1 MLIEYLVSAV
11 VLGIVVA
18 IPPGSVTIV
27 ACQRA
32 LQCGFRNS
40 LMFTFGSCL
49 SDIFYILLVYYGIAG
64 IISGNHTYKIL
75 LWTVCGIILI
85 IIGALSLISA
95 RNTQNTKTAAFQSNF
110 FTTFFSGIL
119 ITLTNPMT
127 IVGWIGIAGNFF
139 LIWNERFPYSKN
151 IGIISILLIMA
162 GVLLWFIPLTFIVS
176 RLRKVINRRL
186 KTYLII
192 ISGICLI
199 IFGILGLYY
208 SIMTIWG

>member
-1 MLIEYLVSAV
+1 MLIEYMVSAV

-18 IPPGSVTIV
+18 LPPGSVTIV

-32 LQCGFRNS
+32 LQCGFKNS
-40 LMFTFGSCL
+40 LVFTAGSCF

-75 LWTVCGIILI
+75 LWIICGIILI
-85 IIGALSLISA
+85 VIGVMSVISA
-95 RNTQNTKTAAFQSNF
+95 GNTKNKKMVTFQSNYLA
-110 FTTFFSGIL
+110 TFFSGIL
-119 ITLTNPMT
+119 VTLTNPMT

-139 LIWNERFPYSKN
+139 LIWNDRFPESKN

-162 GVLLWFIPLTFIVS
+162 GVLIWFIPLTFIVS
-176 RLRKVINRRL
+176 RLRKVINEKL
-186 KTYLII
+186 KTYLIV

-199 IFGILGLYY
+199 IFGIIGLYY
-208 SIMTIWG
+208 AIMTIRG